1 MVPPPKSP
9 QGQQHPIWL
18 WALSQAWAELG
29 PLRGAPKGPVLSF
42 LGQKVL
48 RMGQVK
54 AGPRLLLEF
63 PISWKECEGLF
74 LCSSMG

>member
-48 RMGQVK
+48 RMGQVR

-63 PISWKECEGLF
+63 PASWKEGEGLF
-74 LCSSMG
+74 LCTSIG